1 MSSESQILLL
11 MLSLQVSPRG
21 AGMGRLCYL
30 KIPLPVMTVVELVKK
45 RLNLLKIRLALA
57 RHKHMGKK
65 CSFSLYMNIFHEI
78 FSA

>member
-11 MLSLQVSPRG
+11 MSLQVSPRG

-65 CSFSLYMNIFHEI
+65 CSFSLYMNIFHEK